1 VCIVVSVTANCI
13 SKSFTTGKIR
23 IEVIREL
30 SLQIHAGELTLMMG
44 PSGSGKSTLLAMLS
58 GLMRPDEGA
67 VLISDYDLWSHD
79 ADDID
84 RFRLENCGF
93 IFQGFNLFP
102 ALTALEQVLLPM
114 KYAGMRGAQARCS
127 ALDALTLVGL
137 KERTHLRPLEL
148 SGGEKQRVAIARAI
162 VKSPKLLFAD
172 EPTSA
177 LDSANGQIV
186 VDILHRIARE
196 HGSTV
201 LCVTHDPRLVKH
213 ADRILQL
220 EDGRIIADSRNE
232 GSSHM
237 EMH

>member
-1 VCIVVSVTANCI
+1 MASVTANRV
-13 SKSFTTGKIR
+13 SKSFATGKIR
-23 IEVIREL
+23 IDVIREL
-30 SLQIHAGELTLMMG
+30 SLRIHAGELTLMMG

-67 VLISDYDLWSHD
+67 VLIYDYDLWSHR
-79 ADDID
+79 AGDID

-114 KYAGMRGAQARCS
+114 KYAGVDGSQARSS
-127 ALDALTLVGL
+127 ALDALALVGL
-137 KERTHLRPLEL
+137 QERTHLRPLEL

-186 VDILHRIARE
+186 VNILHRIARE

-201 LCVTHDPRLVKH
+201 LCVTHDPRLLKH

-220 EDGRIIADSRNE
+220 EDGRIIADSCGN
-232 GSSHM
+232 GSQLPNT